1 MISLLHISCYCQPR
15 LPRTTPLS
23 SLPLRNIWSKL
34 QASGRCGWWS
44 VWHWRDNYLEY
55 KPKTWKIRKFSF
67 KCQDQVGGLNSII
80 GLLSWLKTFFFTP
93 TLGLRTTAVITISS
107 NSPSH
112 SLSLKSNICKSF
124 FGRPLN
130 ISGVFPDRL
139 DLDAGDGQPGQSK
152 GDPTEQGES
161 WHHILTK
168 LELANCTSCT
178 YSYTKIMY
186 FVKYY

>member
-15 LPRTTPLS
+15 LPRHTPLS

-67 KCQDQVGGLNSII
+67 KCQDQVGGLYSII

-124 FGRPLN
+124 FGRPLKHLWRVSRPSRSRCWRWAAWA
-130 ISGVFPDRL
+130 IKGWPDR
-139 DLDAGDGQPGQSK
+139 
-152 GDPTEQGES
+152 TRR
-161 WHHILTK
+161 ILAPHSDQTG
-168 LELANCTSCT
+168 TR
-178 YSYTKIMY
+178 
-186 FVKYY
+186 